1 MKKILILL
9 LALFAFYQYI
19 FYIPTSSTTSNDIS
33 YIHTENSTHKQEKE
47 TYKKPE
53 KNISNSIITAYN
65 EHRSDIQVNGSGHVI
80 RILKDDL
87 EGSRHQKFILRM
99 ESGQTLLIAHN
110 IDLAPK
116 ILNLSKGDSIDF
128 FGEYVW
134 NHKGGLIHWTHHD
147 PKGNHVAGWLK
158 HNGRIYQ

>member
-1 MKKILILL
+1 MKKILIPI

-19 FYIPTSSTTSNDIS
+19 FYIPTTPSNSHDIS
-33 YIHTENSTHKQEKE
+33 YIHTENSTPQQEKE

-53 KNISNSIITAYN
+53 KNISNSIITAYKK
-65 EHRSDIQVNGSGHVI
+65 HISDIQVSGSGHVVH
-80 RILKDDL
+80 ILKDDIK
-87 EGSRHQKFILRM
+87 GSRHQRFILRI

-134 NHKGGLIHWTHHD
+134 NNKGGLIHWTHHD
-147 PKGNHVAGWLK
+147 PKGHHVAGWLK
-158 HNGRIYQ
+158 HNHRIYQ